1 MALIKVKERGT
12 DNVTGSIVQI
22 QHEMLTTSAVSQSI
36 TAVTDSVVNNFPTVT
51 ITPTSVSNKIKI
63 EAQWSG
69 EFGNEGAETNHMFFF
84 YRDSTK
90 LSNTSSGVDNSYRGI
105 IQGGLTYKTD
115 TVNNASTG
123 NFLHM
128 GYFDTPNT
136 TSAITYKLGV
146 IMNSTQEIY
155 ISRNKTMAD
164 SSNYENGVS
173 WISATEIKA

>member
-22 QHEMLTTSAVSQSI
+22 QHEMLTTSTYSQSI
-36 TAVTDSVVNNFPTVT
+36 AALTDSVMNNFPTVT
-51 ITPTSVSNKIKI
+51 ITPTSASNKIKI

-69 EFGNEGAETNHMFFF
+69 EFGNDSAEANHMFFF
-84 YRDSTK
+84 YRDTTK
-90 LSNTSSGVDNSYRGI
+90 LGNTSGGSSAYNGI
-105 IQGGLTYKTD
+105 LQGGVTYKTD
-115 TVNNASTG
+115 AVNNGSTG

-146 IMNSTQEIY
+146 VVNSAQQIY
-155 ISRNKTMAD
+155 INRTVLATD
-164 SSNYENGVS
+164 SNNYENGVS
-173 WISATEIKA
+173 FISATEIKV